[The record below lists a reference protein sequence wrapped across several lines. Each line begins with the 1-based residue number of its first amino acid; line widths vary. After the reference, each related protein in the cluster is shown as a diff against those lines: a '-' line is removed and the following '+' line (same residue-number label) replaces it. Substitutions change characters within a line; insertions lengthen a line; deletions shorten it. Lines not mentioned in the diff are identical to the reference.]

1 LTLKILLTGHKIL
14 LKMNQNNFYITT
26 PIYYPSGKPHM
37 GHAYSS
43 IITDVFARFKRLDNH
58 NVFFLTGT
66 DEHGLKIQ
74 KAAKNNNLEPLEYC
88 DQISKVFRD
97 LSTKLN
103 LSNDDFIRTTEDRH
117 HKSVNELWNRLV
129 KSGDIYLSKYKGWY
143 SVSDEAY
150 YNEDEI
156 IEKDGKK
163 ISSFSGSLVE
173 WVEEESYFFKL
184 SAWEKKLLKFYEKNK
199 KFILP
204 ETRRNEVINFVQGG
218 LKDLSV
224 SRTSFT
230 WGIKVPNNSKH
241 VIYVWLDAL
250 TNYLS
255 ALNFPNTN
263 DTMFKKFWP
272 ASLHVIGK
280 DILRFHAIYWPAFL
294 LAAGIDPPT
303 KIFGHG
309 WILSG
314 DEKMS
319 KSKGNIL
326 DPLDIIEKYGT
337 DELRYY
343 LMKEVSHGSD
353 GSISLK
359 NLESCITSDLA
370 NNYGNLCQRV
380 FSFIRNNC
388 NNKVNIKSNIS
399 EVDKKLINETKK
411 LTKNMR
417 NEMENQNLN
426 VYIKSV
432 VNISF
437 LTNKYINDEEP
448 WKLKKNDLKK
458 MNNIL
463 HVALEQIAII
473 SILLSPI
480 IPIATDKVLS
490 ALNIKKELRKFSFVE
505 NEDIMPYEINL
516 KDLNILFKKFDS

>member
-1 LTLKILLTGHKIL
+1 MKDK
-14 LKMNQNNFYITT
+14 NFFITT
-26 PIYYPSGKPHM
+26 PIYYPSGHPHM

-43 IITDVFARFKRLDNH
+43 IIADVFARFKRNDGF
-58 NVFFLTGT
+58 NVYFLTGT

-74 KAAKNNNLEPLEYC
+74 KAAEKSKLDPLIYCNN
-88 DQISKVFRD
+88 ISKIFKD
-97 LSTKLN
+97 LTKKLD
-103 LSNDDFIRTTEDRH
+103 LSNDDFIRTTEERH
-117 HKSVNELWNRLV
+117 KNSVNDLWNRLV

-163 ISSFSGSLVE
+163 VSSFSGSSVE
-173 WVEEESYFFKL
+173 WVEEESFFFKL
-184 SAWEKKLLKFYEKNK
+184 SAWEKKLLDFYEKNK

-204 ETRRNEVINFVQGG
+204 LSRRSEVINFVTNG

-230 WGIKVPNNSKH
+230 WGIKVPNNKKH

-255 ALNFPNTN
+255 AVNYPDTN
-263 DTMFKKFWP
+263 NRLYKIFWP

-294 LAAGIDPPT
+294 LAAGIEPP
-303 KIFGHG
+303 KRVFGHG

-326 DPLDIIEKYGT
+326 NPIEIIDDYGI
-337 DELRYY
+337 DEMRYY

-353 GSISLK
+353 GNISIKNLK
-359 NLESCITSDLA
+359 NCINSDLA
-370 NNYGNLCQRV
+370 NNYGNLCQRI
-380 FSFIRNNC
+380 FSFIKNNC
-388 NNKVNIKSNIS
+388 NNLVIKKGDYSKN
-399 EVDKKLINETKK
+399 DKEIIKQTNN
-411 LTKNMR
+411 LTKNLR
-417 NEMENQNLN
+417 ELIDNQDLN
-426 VYIKSV
+426 NYMKSV
-432 VNISF
+432 INISF

-448 WKLKKNDLKK
+448 WSLKKTNIDK

-463 HVALEQIAII
+463 HLSLEQIAKI
-473 SILLSPI
+473 SILLNPI
-480 IPIATDKVLS
+480 MPKSTSKVLD
-490 ALNIKKELRKFSFVE
+490 ALNINEKNRNYSFL
-505 NEDIMPYEINL
+505 DGSKIIPDKINISS
-516 KDLNILFKKFDS
+516 LNILFKKNEL